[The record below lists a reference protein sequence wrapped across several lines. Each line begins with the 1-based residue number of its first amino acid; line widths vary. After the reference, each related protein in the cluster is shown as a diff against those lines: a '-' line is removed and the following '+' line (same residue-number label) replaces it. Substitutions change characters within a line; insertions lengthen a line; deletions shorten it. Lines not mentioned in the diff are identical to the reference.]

1 MKYKIRIKLSDLKF
15 QIKETVNEILMR
27 TINHSTI
34 LNCDPIVEMSK
45 LNVRQ
50 TGAVPFPSN
59 KFDVRIW
66 STDHNPPHFHVR
78 AEGWDISF
86 LIENGEEY
94 RVNKHSN
101 DSKMYSYI
109 TNNVKKWLTMPNK
122 IYAGVTNKQVAANTW
137 LSYHDDEQTIQILEN
152 I

>member
-1 MKYKIRIKLSDLKF
+1 MKDKIRIKLSDLKF
-15 QIKETVNEILMR
+15 QIKEAVNEILMR

-109 TNNVKKWLTMPNK
+109 TNNVKKWLAMKSSIFKGITNQEAAM
-122 IYAGVTNKQVAANTW
+122 GVW
-137 LSYHDDEQTIQILEN
+137 DSYHNNE
-152 I
+152 